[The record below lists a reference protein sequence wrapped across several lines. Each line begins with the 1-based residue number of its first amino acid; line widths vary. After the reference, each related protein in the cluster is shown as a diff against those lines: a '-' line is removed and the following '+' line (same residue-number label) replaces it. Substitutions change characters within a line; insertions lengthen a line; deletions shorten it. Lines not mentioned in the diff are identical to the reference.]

1 MILKWLNLKSMLQVK
16 QKIQSKASILEII
29 QGIFPNTTVMFIYY
43 CGSLAF
49 GLNDENSDDDVTVV
63 LDGFKGNVHLSL
75 GTLDVFAYGRDIY
88 LKKQNLD
95 STVPLYDRAYIDE
108 VLSEKDN
115 LIYLHENYKAEY
127 EAYKNIDLTSKL
139 GLFLESFVEHYK
151 MRIEYPE
158 PQKSHYHIFRVRGI
172 LDHVDQSGKYRLVVH
187 DPWYSHMINYKKYWN
202 TSIGTEY
209 MPLLREALTYIE
221 NYRDRVINNELG

>member
-1 MILKWLNLKSMLQVK
+1 MLQVK
-16 QKIQSKASILEII
+16 QKPQSNESILEIV

-75 GTLDVFAYGRDIY
+75 GELDIFAYGRDIY

-95 STVPLYDRAYIDE
+95 PTVPLYDRAYIDE
-108 VLSEKDN
+108 VLSTKDN
-115 LIYLHENYKAEY
+115 LIYLDENYREEY
-127 EAYKNIDLTSKL
+127 EAYKNVDLTTKL
-139 GLFLESFVEHYK
+139 GLFLSSFVEHYK

-158 PQKSHYHIFRVRGI
+158 TQKSHYHVLRVRGI
-172 LDHVDQSGKYRLVVH
+172 LDHVDQTGKYELIVPE
-187 DPWYSHMINYKKYWN
+187 PWYTDMLEYKKNWN
-202 TSIGTEY
+202 TKIGRDY
-209 MPLLREALTYIE
+209 LPLIREALTYIE
-221 NYRDRVINNELG
+221 NYKDRVISNELG

>member
-1 MILKWLNLKSMLQVK
+1 MLQVK
-16 QKIQSKASILEII
+16 QKIQSNESILEIV

-75 GTLDVFAYGRDIY
+75 GELDIFAYGRDIY

-95 STVPLYDRAYIDE
+95 PTVPLYDRAYIDE
-108 VLSEKDN
+108 VLSTKDN
-115 LIYLHENYKAEY
+115 LIYLDENYRDEY
-127 EAYKNIDLTSKL
+127 EAYKNVDLTTKL
-139 GLFLESFVEHYK
+139 GLFLSSFVEHYK

-158 PQKSHYHIFRVRGI
+158 TQKSHYHILRVRGI
-172 LDHVDQSGKYRLVVH
+172 LDHVDQTGKYELIVPE
-187 DPWYSHMINYKKYWN
+187 PWYTDMLNYKKNWN
-202 TSIGTEY
+202 TKIGRNY
-209 MPLLREALTYIE
+209 LPLIREALTYIE
-221 NYRDRVINNELG
+221 NYKDRVISNELG

>member
-1 MILKWLNLKSMLQVK
+1 MLQVK
-16 QKIQSKASILEII
+16 QKPQSNESILEIV

-75 GTLDVFAYGRDIY
+75 GELDIFAYGRDIY

-95 STVPLYDRAYIDE
+95 PTVPLYDRAYIDE
-108 VLSEKDN
+108 VLSTKDN
-115 LIYLHENYKAEY
+115 LIYLDENYREEY
-127 EAYKNIDLTSKL
+127 EAYKNVDLTTKL
-139 GLFLESFVEHYK
+139 GLFLSSFVEHYK

-158 PQKSHYHIFRVRGI
+158 TQKSHYHVLRVRGI
-172 LDHVDQSGKYRLVVH
+172 LDHVDQTGKYELIVPE
-187 DPWYSHMINYKKYWN
+187 PWYTDMLEYKKNWN
-202 TSIGTEY
+202 TKIGRDY
-209 MPLLREALTYIE
+209 LPLIRKALTYIE
-221 NYRDRVINNELG
+221 NYKDRVISNELG

>member
-1 MILKWLNLKSMLQVK
+1 MLQVK
-16 QKIQSKASILEII
+16 QKIQSKATILEII

-95 STVPLYDRAYIDE
+95 PSVPLYDRAYIDE

-115 LIYLHENYKAEY
+115 LIYLDENYKAEY

-151 MRIEYPE
+151 MRIEYPD

-172 LDHVDQSGKYRLVVH
+172 LDHVDQVGKYRLVVH

-202 TSIGTEY
+202 ISIGMEY
-209 MPLLREALTYIE
+209 MPLLREALAYIE
-221 NYRDRVINNELG
+221 NYKDRVMMNELG